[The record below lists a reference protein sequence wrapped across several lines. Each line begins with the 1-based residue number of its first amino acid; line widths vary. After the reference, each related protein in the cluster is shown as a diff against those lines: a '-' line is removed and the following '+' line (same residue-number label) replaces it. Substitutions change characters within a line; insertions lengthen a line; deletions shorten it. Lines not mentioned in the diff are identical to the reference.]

1 MPVISEGKVVID
13 ALTVTYDPNVCTV
26 NTAEAV
32 TSRGVTIYFA
42 DFVLKS
48 GQNSI
53 TLVFE

>member
-13 ALTVTYDPNVCTV
+13 TLTVTYDPNVCTV